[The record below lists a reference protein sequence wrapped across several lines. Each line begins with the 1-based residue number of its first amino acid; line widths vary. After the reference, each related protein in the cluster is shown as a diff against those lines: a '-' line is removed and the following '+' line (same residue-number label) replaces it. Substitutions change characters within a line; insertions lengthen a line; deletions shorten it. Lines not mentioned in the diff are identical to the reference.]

1 MQHQLAAALLPLA
14 AYDVVS
20 EVRAGVGLLA
30 AVDYSPEAKSAGVP
44 ARVLSGLR
52 ERGVLTRNLAS
63 GALQVSPPFVI
74 DDADVDLLG
83 RAIADALVAAGAA
96 KARPSSSGLLPDITA
111 DEGVDAYDD
120 RHYLEQRPP
129 HHG

>member
-1 MQHQLAAALLPLA
+1 MVLA
-14 AYDVVS
+14 D
-20 EVRAGVGLLA
+20 
-30 AVDYSPEAKSAGVP
+30 
-44 ARVLSGLR
+44 LR

-63 GALQVSPPFVI
+63 GALQVSPSFVI
-74 DDADVDLLG
+74 DEADIALLG
-83 RAIADALVAAGAA
+83 EAIAESLAASGAVRVAL
-96 KARPSSSGLLPDITA
+96 PSSGLLPDITQ